1 MIKKIDLNQIT
12 NFSRIILPRLSEDFV
27 KQKNFRK
34 NAFSLELLLQS
45 FKNKYEVNIWRLRE
59 QLGLVVSEI
68 RLLKK

>member
-45 FKNKYEVNIWRLRE
+45 FKNKYEVNI
-59 QLGLVVSEI
+59 
-68 RLLKK
+68 